1 MLYFVLF
8 ILSFSSLY
16 SQDSAFEEFIIRY
29 ENGEPINTEEISYPF
44 TKGDSIFV
52 KVKDDK
58 GYTLGMLSTDR
69 GVTWRDV
76 YPTIYEGNKSF
87 ENAVEPHPISFEF
100 LIVDSDDSTYFN
112 YLDFNG
118 NLIRK
123 TTTKR
128 TVKNYW
134 KNPYNPKMLIDIVER
149 SSGIYDTEIVDFSTD
164 YGVTWYPL
172 VQIASGYSNT
182 AKFTFNIR
190 NPNFIHAER
199 YIYHP
204 INNIAYR
211 DAYLVD
217 SEKLK
222 KYEMIN
228 LNDHNYGSTDEYESI
243 SWDNVKNLYGIRK
256 YLKEDNNE
264 LFDYIYNFDIVNKS
278 FNDSLNNIDKNLFID
293 NININISSNYFE
305 YDGLIDW
312 TNFLGSFRFLSDN
325 IFNPDEKVLSL
336 RYSRI
341 KKSDNSEVFNKKLIF
356 YTNDNGKNWDMMGEY
371 DYDFDSQHL
380 NFVVVSD
387 KSKNVYIV
395 YRNKESP
402 YEAVIL
408 KSKYTLLSAQQESNK
423 TRNKVYFSNNNLI
436 IENKEE
442 IKESIVKIFDLGGRV
457 IFNQKILLQKGTNQ
471 IPLTSQ
477 INPNLYLVNIEFKDS
492 KVNIYKLIKGE

>member
-1 MLYFVLF
+1 MIYFILF

-29 ENGEPINTEEISYPF
+29 ENGEPIKTEQIGYPF
-44 TKGDSIFV
+44 TKGDSIFI
-52 KVKDDK
+52 KVLDDK
-58 GYTLGMLSTDR
+58 FKTLGMLSTDN
-69 GVTWRDV
+69 GVTWRDI
-76 YPTIYEGNKSF
+76 YPDLYDKSVGF
-87 ENAVEPHPISFEF
+87 NRSVEPHPISFEF

-112 YLDFNG
+112 YLDFDG
-118 NLIRK
+118 NIIRK
-123 TTTKR
+123 TSTKR

-134 KNPYNPKMLIDIVER
+134 KNPYNPKMLIDIDER

-172 VQIASGYSNT
+172 VQIASNYSNT
-182 AKFTFNIR
+182 AKFTFNLR

-222 KYEMIN
+222 KFDMIHLDDN
-228 LNDHNYGSTDEYESI
+228 NYGSTDMYESNG
-243 SWDNVKNLYGIRK
+243 WNREKGMYGTRK
-256 YLKEDNNE
+256 YLKDDDNQI
-264 LFDYIYNFDIVNKS
+264 FDYIDNYKIVNGHFDTYNFVESIVVNTH
-278 FNDSLNNIDKNLFID
+278 L
-293 NININISSNYFE
+293 NYF
-305 YDGLIDW
+305 DRNLSAPI
-312 TNFLGSFRFLSDN
+312 FRGPLRILSEN

-395 YRNKESP
+395 YRNYKSP

-408 KSKYTLLSAQQESNK
+408 KSKYTLLSAQQESIK
-423 TRNKVYFSNNNLI
+423 TTNKVYFSNNNLI

-442 IKESIVKIFDLGGRV
+442 TKESIVKIFDLGGRV
-457 IFNQKILLQKGTNQ
+457 IFNQTTLLQKGTNQ
-471 IPLTSQ
+471 IPLSSQ